1 MTSIKQIPQLKTKI
15 QVVGKYKSEFVDFV
29 KSLGLES
36 ILSDCEAGVT
46 VVTEAGMLPEKYSR
60 LAYPYCKDCKTDFFK
75 GKKVL
80 TYAVEDNGA
89 DVVAKNVTDREGFVT
104 FELLS
109 SDGIGRV
116 YAEGDIEKIPI
127 MALALACGLML
138 AGVPAKD
145 AIAMIST
152 E

>member
-1 MTSIKQIPQLKTKI
+1 MTSIKQIPQLKSKI
-15 QVVGKYKSEFVDFV
+15 QVVGKYKSEFINFV
-29 KSLGLES
+29 KRLGLES
-36 ILSDCEAGVT
+36 ILSDCDAEVT
-46 VVTEAGMLPEKYSR
+46 VVTESGILPEKYGK
-60 LAYPYCKDCKTDFFK
+60 LVYPYCKECDTAVFS
-75 GKKVL
+75 GKEVL

-89 DVVAKNVTDREGFVT
+89 DVVAKNVTDRDGFVT

-116 YAEGDIEKIPI
+116 YVEGEIERMPI

-138 AGVPAKD
+138 AGMPAKD
-145 AIAMIST
+145 AIAMISS